1 MSRTSF
7 IVLIVAAFFQFGTAG
22 FAQSLATVTFRLSDG
37 EVCKP
42 FSNLDCSDQPRV
54 EVEIGFDNSNGLHAL
69 ILEAQTVRLGEVS
82 HQLFGHGSSL
92 GKGPQF
98 RQMYLNYRAPIT
110 FEERGDSGVRVR
122 TVIKATRSGINP
134 RRTSMTVSI
143 ADAAQWYQLQY
154 LEVPAPSDICPSGTT
169 PTLNAPSANVVAPR
183 LRATVNVDDIP
194 GWLDSRIADA
204 INGKIFT
211 PLSNAMGNLVLLG
224 FGKPTVQFK
233 ADGGTDVGLRLTIPF
248 RAEEESIVTGGL
260 ATALSY
266 SAGTSTLQVL
276 WGLLSSE
283 SNLQPKLDEFADR
296 LVSTEP
302 NWRIS
307 PGHLNWF
314 CRSEDGDS
322 KIP

>member
-1 MSRTSF
+1 M
-7 IVLIVAAFFQFGTAG
+7 VATFLQFGTIGA
-22 FAQSLATVTFRLSDG
+22 AETLATVTFRLSDG
-37 EVCKP
+37 EICKP
-42 FSNLDCSDQPRV
+42 FSSLDCSDQPYV
-54 EVEIGFDNSNGLHAL
+54 EVEIGFDNSTGRQAL

-98 RQMYLNYRAPIT
+98 RRMYLNYRAPIT
-110 FEERGDSGVRVR
+110 FEEHRDSGVRVR
-122 TVIKATRSGINP
+122 TVIKATRSGIKP

-143 ADAAQWYQLQY
+143 ADAAQRYQLQY
-154 LEVPAPSDICPSGTT
+154 LEVPAPGDICPSGAT
-169 PTLNAPSANVVAPR
+169 PTLNAPSATVIAPR

-211 PLSNAMGNLVLLG
+211 PVSNALGNLVLLG

-233 ADGGTDVGLRLTIPF
+233 ADGGTDVGLRLTIPYS
-248 RAEEESIVTGGL
+248 AEDENIVTGGL

-266 SAGTSTLQVL
+266 PSDTSTLQVL

-296 LVSTEP
+296 LVSSKP

-307 PGHLNWF
+307 PSHLNWF
-314 CRSEDGDS
+314 CRGKNGDN